1 MALTYTIIIEHDRLI
16 NRYAI
21 CDLSKTSH
29 KVVGERIAG
38 AVEKEVELKDNE
50 AMYVTTGAVLPRG
63 TRAVVPIEQTKK
75 TKDGIEINTTVKLNQ
90 WIRFRGSDLSKGDV
104 AIPKGTKIEAAEIGL
119 LAQLGIN
126 KIMTYDT
133 PRVGVLSTGNELVE
147 MERKEDL
154 LPGT

>member
-1 MALTYTIIIEHDRLI
+1 MLLTYNNNNNNNNNNNDNNNNNNNINMIEHDRLI
-16 NRYAI
+16 YRYAI

-38 AVEKEVELKDNE
+38 AVEKEITLKDNE

-75 TKDGIEINTTVKLNQ
+75 SKDGIEINTTVKLNQ

-104 AIPKGTKIEAAEIGL
+104 AIPKGTQIEACL
-119 LAQLGIN
+119 LY
-126 KIMTYDT
+126 TSPS
-133 PRVGVLSTGNELVE
+133 PR
-147 MERKEDL
+147 D
-154 LPGT
+154 GT